1 MNKLC
6 LRNEVK
12 EMIKTA
18 VICIPLLYGEEYPQ
32 IKNMGTVDN
41 LNKLLDQGYRIKIMH
56 DILYHDVVFSH
67 YVLEKEV

>member
-1 MNKLC
+1 MT
-6 LRNEVK
+6 
-12 EMIKTA
+12 KTA
-18 VICIPLLYGEEYPQ
+18 ILCIPLLYGEECPQ
-32 IKNMGTVDN
+32 IKNMGTVND